1 MPRITAATNAAQR
14 AETQRRILTA
24 FGELLFTH
32 GLPGLTMTDV
42 ARHAGVGRTAV
53 YNYYAD
59 MEQLL
64 IAYALDETERFIVDL
79 RESLAALENP
89 VDRLALYV
97 RAQVEDLS
105 RRHLPPG
112 PAMAAVLSPGSFA
125 KLADHVGDLNILLQ
139 DILQDG
145 VRQGYLPDVDVAQL
159 ARLIHGTLSA
169 SAARRNRTPDG
180 GTTAPAPASDVEVK
194 SAVEAHASIEAH
206 TAQTVHFIQLGAG
219 ARFDEAGRPIRL
231 DAAVQEAPI
240 HDALAG

>member
-79 RESLAALENP
+79 RDSLAALGNP

-97 RAQVEDLS
+97 RTQVEDLS

-125 KLADHVGDLNILLQ
+125 KLADHVGDLNVLLQ

-145 VRQGYLPDVDVAQL
+145 VQQGYLPDIDVAQL

-169 SAARRNRTPDG
+169 SAARRNKTPDG
-180 GTTAPAPASDVEVK
+180 ETPPPAPASDVE
-194 SAVEAHASIEAH
+194 ARTE
-206 TAQTVHFIQLGAG
+206 QTVRFIQLGAG
-219 ARFDEAGRPIRL
+219 ARFDEAGRPVRL
-231 DAAVQEAPI
+231 DAPAHDAPAQDAPHQEA
-240 HDALAG
+240 LAS

>member
-14 AETQRRILTA
+14 AETRRRVLTA

-64 IAYALDETERFIVDL
+64 IAYALDETERFLGDL
-79 RESLAALENP
+79 RESLAALQNP

-112 PAMAAVLSPGSFA
+112 PAMAAVLSPASFA
-125 KLADHVGDLNILLQ
+125 KLADHVGELNLLLQ
-139 DILQDG
+139 DILRDG
-145 VRQGYLPDVDVAQL
+145 IAAGYLPPTDVGQL
-159 ARLIHGTLSA
+159 ARLIHGTLSS
-169 SAARRNRTPDG
+169 SAARGNAANGAELDELEERL
-180 GTTAPAPASDVEVK
+180 V
-194 SAVEAHASIEAH
+194 
-206 TAQTVHFIQLGAG
+206 QTVRFIQLGAG
-219 ARFDEAGRPIRL
+219 ARFDDDGRPARL
-231 DAAVQEAPI
+231 A
-240 HDALAG
+240 

>member
-1 MPRITAATNAAQR
+1 MPRITAPTNAAQR
-14 AETQRRILTA
+14 AATQRRILTA

-79 RESLAALENP
+79 RDSLAALENP

-112 PAMAAVLSPGSFA
+112 PAMAAVLSPVSFS

-139 DILQDG
+139 DILNDG
-145 VRQGYLPDVDVAQL
+145 VRQNYLPDVDVAQL

-180 GTTAPAPASDVEVK
+180 DTHPSAPASDVETQ
-194 SAVEAHASIEAH
+194 
-206 TAQTVHFIQLGAG
+206 TAQTVRFIQLGAG
-219 ARFDEAGRPIRL
+219 AQFDEADRPVRL
-231 DAAVQEAPI
+231 DEVSHLSTETAPKSQV
-240 HDALAG
+240 

>member
-14 AETQRRILTA
+14 AETRRRVLTA

-64 IAYALDETERFIVDL
+64 IAYALDETERFLGDL
-79 RESLAALENP
+79 RESLAALQNP

-112 PAMAAVLSPGSFA
+112 PAMAAVLSPASFA
-125 KLADHVGDLNILLQ
+125 KLADHVGELNLLLQ
-139 DILQDG
+139 DILRDG
-145 VRQGYLPDVDVAQL
+145 IATGYLPPTDVGQL
-159 ARLIHGTLSA
+159 ARLIHGTLSS
-169 SAARRNRTPDG
+169 SAARGNSAN
-180 GTTAPAPASDVEVK
+180 GTELDELEERLV
-194 SAVEAHASIEAH
+194 
-206 TAQTVHFIQLGAG
+206 QTVRFIQLGAG
-219 ARFDEAGRPIRL
+219 ARFDDDGRPARL
-231 DAAVQEAPI
+231 A
-240 HDALAG
+240 

>member
-1 MPRITAATNAAQR
+1 MPRISAASNAAQR
-14 AETQRRILTA
+14 AETQRRVLTA

-59 MEQLL
+59 IEELL
-64 IAYALDETERFIVDL
+64 ISYALDETERFLTEL
-79 RESLAALENP
+79 RESLNRLDNP
-89 VDRLALYV
+89 VERLALYV

-112 PAMAAVLSPGSFA
+112 PAMAAVLSPASFA
-125 KLADHVGDLNILLQ
+125 KLADHVGDLNVLLQ
-139 DILQDG
+139 DILTDG
-145 VRQGYLPDVDVAQL
+145 VQQGYLPDTDVAQL

-180 GTTAPAPASDVEVK
+180 ETPAPAPASDVELQ
-194 SAVEAHASIEAH
+194 
-206 TAQTVHFIQLGAG
+206 TAQTVRFIQLGAG
-219 ARFDEAGRPIRL
+219 AQFDEAGKPVRM
-231 DAAVQEAPI
+231 DAVT
-240 HDALAG
+240 L

>member
-1 MPRITAATNAAQR
+1 MPRISAPTNAAQR
-14 AETQRRILTA
+14 AETQRRIQTA
-24 FGELLFTH
+24 FGELLFSH

-42 ARHAGVGRTAV
+42 ARHAGIGRTAV

-180 GTTAPAPASDVEVK
+180 GTTAPAQASDVEVK
-194 SAVEAHASIEAH
+194 SAVEAHASVEAH

-231 DAAVQEAPI
+231 EAAVQEAPI

>member
-64 IAYALDETERFIVDL
+64 IAYALDETERFLVDL
-79 RESLAALENP
+79 RDSLAALHNP

-125 KLADHVGDLNILLQ
+125 KLADHVGELNALLQ

-145 VRQGYLPDVDVAQL
+145 VQQGYLPDIDVAQL

-180 GTTAPAPASDVEVK
+180 ETPPPSATSDVGLL
-194 SAVEAHASIEAH
+194 AAQEAQ
-206 TAQTVHFIQLGAG
+206 TAQTVQFIQLGAG
-219 ARFDEAGRPIRL
+219 ARFDEAGRPIL
-231 DAAVQEAPI
+231 LATAAPTV
-240 HDALAG
+240 

>member
-1 MPRITAATNAAQR
+1 MPRITAASNAAQR
-14 AETQRRILTA
+14 AETRRRVLTA

-64 IAYALDETERFIVDL
+64 IAYALDETERFLGDL
-79 RESLAALENP
+79 RESLAALQNP

-112 PAMAAVLSPGSFA
+112 PAMGAVLSPASFA
-125 KLADHVGDLNILLQ
+125 KLADHVGELNLLLQ
-139 DILQDG
+139 DILRDG
-145 VRQGYLPDVDVAQL
+145 IAAGYLPPTDVGQL
-159 ARLIHGTLSA
+159 ARLIHGTLSS
-169 SAARRNRTPDG
+169 SAARGNAAI
-180 GTTAPAPASDVEVK
+180 GTELNELEERLV
-194 SAVEAHASIEAH
+194 
-206 TAQTVHFIQLGAG
+206 QTVRFIQLGAG
-219 ARFDEAGRPIRL
+219 ARFDDDGRPARL
-231 DAAVQEAPI
+231 A
-240 HDALAG
+240 

>member
-1 MPRITAATNAAQR
+1 MPRITAASNAAQR
-14 AETQRRILTA
+14 AETRRRVLTA

-64 IAYALDETERFIVDL
+64 IAYALDETERFLGDL
-79 RESLAALENP
+79 RESLAALQNP

-112 PAMAAVLSPGSFA
+112 PAMGAVLSPASFA
-125 KLADHVGDLNILLQ
+125 KLADHVGELNLLLQ
-139 DILQDG
+139 DILRDG
-145 VRQGYLPDVDVAQL
+145 IAAGYLPPTDVGQL
-159 ARLIHGTLSA
+159 ARLIHGTLSS
-169 SAARRNRTPDG
+169 SAARGNAAI
-180 GTTAPAPASDVEVK
+180 GTELNEPEERLV
-194 SAVEAHASIEAH
+194 
-206 TAQTVHFIQLGAG
+206 QTVRFIQLGAG
-219 ARFDEAGRPIRL
+219 ARFDDDGRPARL
-231 DAAVQEAPI
+231 A
-240 HDALAG
+240 

>member
-1 MPRITAATNAAQR
+1 MPRITAANNAAQR
-14 AETQRRILTA
+14 AETRRRILTA

-64 IAYALDETERFIVDL
+64 IAYALHETERFLGDL
-79 RESLAALENP
+79 RDSLDALPNP

-112 PAMAAVLSPGSFA
+112 PAMAAVLSPASFA
-125 KLADHVGDLNILLQ
+125 KLADHVGELNLLLQ
-139 DILQDG
+139 DILRDG
-145 VRQGYLPDVDVAQL
+145 IAAGYLPPTDVEQL
-159 ARLIHGTLSA
+159 ARLIHGTLSS
-169 SAARRNRTPDG
+169 SAARGNAANGSEPDELEG
-180 GTTAPAPASDVEVK
+180 RLV
-194 SAVEAHASIEAH
+194 
-206 TAQTVHFIQLGAG
+206 QTVRFIQLGAG
-219 ARFDEAGRPIRL
+219 ARFDDDGRPARL
-231 DAAVQEAPI
+231 A
-240 HDALAG
+240 

>member
-1 MPRITAATNAAQR
+1 MPRITAASNAAQR
-14 AETQRRILTA
+14 AETRRRVLTA

-64 IAYALDETERFIVDL
+64 IAYALDETERFLGDL
-79 RESLAALENP
+79 RESLAALQNP

-112 PAMAAVLSPGSFA
+112 PAMAAVLSPASFA
-125 KLADHVGDLNILLQ
+125 KLADHVGELNLLLQ
-139 DILQDG
+139 DILRDG
-145 VRQGYLPDVDVAQL
+145 IAAGYLPPTDVGQL
-159 ARLIHGTLSA
+159 ARLIHGTLSS
-169 SAARRNRTPDG
+169 SAARGNAANGAELDELEERL
-180 GTTAPAPASDVEVK
+180 V
-194 SAVEAHASIEAH
+194 
-206 TAQTVHFIQLGAG
+206 QTVRFIQLGAG
-219 ARFDEAGRPIRL
+219 ARFDDDGRPARL
-231 DAAVQEAPI
+231 A
-240 HDALAG
+240 

>member
-1 MPRITAATNAAQR
+1 MPRITAASNAAQR
-14 AETQRRILTA
+14 AETQRRILTG

-64 IAYALDETERFIVDL
+64 IAYALDETERFLGDL
-79 RESLAALENP
+79 RSSLAELDNP

-125 KLADHVGDLNILLQ
+125 KLAHHVSELNLLLE
-139 DILQDG
+139 DILRDG
-145 VRQGYLPDVDVAQL
+145 VAAGYLPEADVPQL
-159 ARLIHGTLSA
+159 ARLIHGTLSS
-169 SAARRNRTPDG
+169 SAARGNAADSG
-180 GTTAPAPASDVEVK
+180 FEDHLG
-194 SAVEAHASIEAH
+194 
-206 TAQTVHFIQLGAG
+206 QTVRFIQLGAG
-219 ARFDEAGRPIRL
+219 ARFDDGGTPLRFKKYC
-231 DAAVQEAPI
+231 
-240 HDALAG
+240 G

>member
-14 AETQRRILTA
+14 AETRRRVLTA

-64 IAYALDETERFIVDL
+64 IAYALDETERFLGDL
-79 RESLAALENP
+79 RESLAALQNP

-112 PAMAAVLSPGSFA
+112 PAMAAVLSPASFA
-125 KLADHVGDLNILLQ
+125 KLADHVGELNLLLQ
-139 DILQDG
+139 DILRDG
-145 VRQGYLPDVDVAQL
+145 IAAGYLPSTDVGQL
-159 ARLIHGTLSA
+159 ARLIHGTLSS
-169 SAARRNRTPDG
+169 SAARGN
-180 GTTAPAPASDVEVK
+180 
-194 SAVEAHASIEAH
+194 EANGAELDELEERLV
-206 TAQTVHFIQLGAG
+206 QTVRFIQLGAG
-219 ARFDEAGRPIRL
+219 ARFDDDGRP
-231 DAAVQEAPI
+231 AQ
-240 HDALAG
+240 LA

>member
-1 MPRITAATNAAQR
+1 MPRITAASNAAQR
-14 AETQRRILTA
+14 AETRRRVLTA

-64 IAYALDETERFIVDL
+64 IAYALDETERFLGDL
-79 RESLAALENP
+79 RESLAALQNP

-112 PAMAAVLSPGSFA
+112 PAMGAVLSPASFA
-125 KLADHVGDLNILLQ
+125 KLADHVGELNLLLQ
-139 DILQDG
+139 DILRDG
-145 VRQGYLPDVDVAQL
+145 IAAGYLPPTDVGQL
-159 ARLIHGTLSA
+159 ARLIHGTLSS
-169 SAARRNRTPDG
+169 SAARGNAAN
-180 GTTAPAPASDVEVK
+180 GTELDELEERLV
-194 SAVEAHASIEAH
+194 
-206 TAQTVHFIQLGAG
+206 QTVRFIQLGAG
-219 ARFDEAGRPIRL
+219 ARFDDAGRPARL
-231 DAAVQEAPI
+231 A
-240 HDALAG
+240 

>member
-1 MPRITAATNAAQR
+1 MPRITAPTNAAQR

-79 RESLAALENP
+79 RESLAALQNP

-125 KLADHVGDLNILLQ
+125 KLADHVGDLNALLE
-139 DILQDG
+139 DILRDG
-145 VRQGYLPDVDVAQL
+145 VHECYLPDIDVTQL

-180 GTTAPAPASDVEVK
+180 GTPPPPPASDVGLL
-194 SAVEAHASIEAH
+194 AAQEAQ
-206 TAQTVHFIQLGAG
+206 TAQTVRFIQLGAG
-219 ARFDEAGRPIRL
+219 ARFDDAGRPVL
-231 DAAVQEAPI
+231 
-240 HDALAG
+240 LATATPTV

>member
-14 AETQRRILTA
+14 AETRRRVLTA

-64 IAYALDETERFIVDL
+64 IAYALDETERFLGDL
-79 RESLAALENP
+79 RESLAALQNP

-125 KLADHVGDLNILLQ
+125 KLADHVGELNLLLQ
-139 DILQDG
+139 DILRDG
-145 VRQGYLPDVDVAQL
+145 IAAGYLPPTDVGQL
-159 ARLIHGTLSA
+159 ARLIHGTLSS
-169 SAARRNRTPDG
+169 SAARGNATNGAELDELEERL
-180 GTTAPAPASDVEVK
+180 V
-194 SAVEAHASIEAH
+194 
-206 TAQTVHFIQLGAG
+206 QTVRFVQLGAG
-219 ARFDEAGRPIRL
+219 ARFDDDGRPARL
-231 DAAVQEAPI
+231 A
-240 HDALAG
+240 

>member
-79 RESLAALENP
+79 RDSLAALENP

-125 KLADHVGDLNILLQ
+125 KLADHVGDLNVLLQ

-145 VRQGYLPDVDVAQL
+145 VEEGYLPDTDVAQL

-180 GTTAPAPASDVEVK
+180 ETPPPPASDVEPP
-194 SAVEAHASIEAH
+194 SASELHAAPEVHTALEVH
-206 TAQTVHFIQLGAG
+206 TAQTVRFIQLGAG
-219 ARFDEAGRPIRL
+219 ARFDEAGKPVRL
-231 DAAVQEAPI
+231 ESPAR
-240 HDALAG
+240 DALAS

>member
-1 MPRITAATNAAQR
+1 MPRITAANNAAQR
-14 AETQRRILTA
+14 AETRRRILSA

-64 IAYALDETERFIVDL
+64 IAYALDETERFLGDL
-79 RESLAALENP
+79 REALAALPNP

-112 PAMAAVLSPGSFA
+112 PAMAAVLSPASFA
-125 KLADHVGDLNILLQ
+125 KLADHVGELNLLLQ
-139 DILQDG
+139 DILRDG
-145 VRQGYLPDVDVAQL
+145 ITAGYLPPTDVSQL
-159 ARLIHGTLSA
+159 ARLIHGTLSS
-169 SAARRNRTPDG
+169 SAARGNTASGVEPEELEERLVRT
-180 GTTAPAPASDVEVK
+180 VR
-194 SAVEAHASIEAH
+194 
-206 TAQTVHFIQLGAG
+206 FIQLGAG
-219 ARFDEAGRPIRL
+219 ARFDDDARPTS
-231 DAAVQEAPI
+231 
-240 HDALAG
+240 LA